1 LSRSAML
8 TAVLISSFAQI
19 FMLPAWSAL
28 SDRVGRRPVYLA
40 GAVLLGLWSFPL
52 FWLVDTRNIVLITV
66 ALLLGQLFLSMMY
79 GPQAALFSE
88 MFSRRVRY
96 SGASIGYQLAA
107 VFAGGLAPIIMVWLL
122 DTTGTSLSVSLY
134 MFAMAALTFFCVYLV
149 TETYEDEMAED
160 VAEEEGAAT
169 KG

>member
-1 LSRSAML
+1 
-8 TAVLISSFAQI
+8 
-19 FMLPAWSAL
+19 
-28 SDRVGRRPVYLA
+28 
-40 GAVLLGLWSFPL
+40 
-52 FWLVDTRNIVLITV
+52 
-66 ALLLGQLFLSMMY
+66 
-79 GPQAALFSE
+79 
-88 MFSRRVRY
+88 
-96 SGASIGYQLAA
+96 
-107 VFAGGLAPIIMVWLL
+107 MVWLL